1 MSGLDATRLADYER
15 DGFVVLPDFVSAE
28 RCETLRHRAL
38 EIIDAFD
45 PTTVPAAVFSTT
57 DQTHAQEQY
66 FLTSG
71 GEIRC
76 FLEDGVFAD
85 GRLSVP
91 KDRAVNKIGHAMHD
105 RDPVFEAFSYTPDLA
120 DVLASLGFTEPT
132 ALQSMYI
139 CKAAGTGGEVI
150 AHCDHTFLWT
160 EPQSVVGLWFAI
172 DDATVDNGC
181 LWALPGGHR
190 LGARTRFRRVGNG
203 TTTEVLDPEPY
214 PTEGFV
220 PLEAPRGTLVVLD
233 GTLPHRSEPNR
244 SERSRHAYTLHV
256 IDATAE
262 YPADNWLRRDDTL
275 PLRPYFTV
283 AA

>member
-1 MSGLDATRLADYER
+1 MTGLDATQLADYER
-15 DGFVVLPDFVSAE
+15 DGFVVLSDFVSPE
-28 RCETLRHRAL
+28 RCETLRQRAL

-45 PTTVPAAVFSTT
+45 PTTDPAAVFSTT
-57 DQTHAQEQY
+57 EQTHAQEEY

-76 FLEDGVFAD
+76 FLEDGVFVD
-85 GRLSVP
+85 GQLNVS
-91 KDRAVNKIGHAMHD
+91 KERAVNKIGHAMHD
-105 RDPVFEAFSYTPDLA
+105 RDPVFEAFSYTPA
-120 DVLASLGFTEPT
+120 VAGVLASLGFDDPT

-160 EPQSVVGLWFAI
+160 EPKSVVGLWFAI
-172 DDATVDNGC
+172 DDAAVDNGC
-181 LWALPGGHR
+181 LWALPGGHS
-190 LGARTRFRRVGNG
+190 LSARTRFRRTADG
-203 TTTEVLDPEPY
+203 TVTEVLDPEPY

-220 PLEAPRGTLVVLD
+220 PLEVTRGTLVVLN
-233 GTLPHRSEPNR
+233 GTLPHRSDTNH

-256 IDATAE
+256 IDAAAE
-262 YPADNWLRRDDTL
+262 YPADNWLRRDATL

>member
-1 MSGLDATRLADYER
+1 MNHFDREAFER
-15 DGFVVLPDFVSAE
+15 DGYAVLPGFVAPE
-28 RCETLRHRAL
+28 RCEELRRRAL

-45 PTTVPAAVFSTT
+45 PTSVPAAVFSTT
-57 DQTHAQEQY
+57 EKTHAQDEY

-71 GEIRC
+71 AVIRC
-76 FLEDGVFAD
+76 FLETGVFVD
-85 GRLSVP
+85 GALTVP

-105 RDPVFEAFSYTPDLA
+105 LDPVFERFSYTPDLA
-120 DVLASLGFTEPT
+120 GVLAGVGMADPR

-160 EPQSVVGLWFAI
+160 EPQSVTGLWFAI

-190 LGARTRFRRVGNG
+190 LGAKTRFRRVGDG
-203 TTTEVLDPEPY
+203 TTTDVFDPEPY
-214 PTEGFV
+214 PTDGFV
-220 PLEAPRGTLVVLD
+220 PIEAARGTLVVLH

-244 SERSRHAYTLHV
+244 SDRSRHAYTLHV
-256 IDATAE
+256 IDGAAE
-262 YPADNWLRRDDTL
+262 YPEDNWLIRGEDL
-275 PLRPYFTV
+275 PLRPYRAV